1 MPALLDD
8 VLAVA
13 ATVLV
18 LALSVFASLH
28 AVLHKREVHASI
40 SWAALIWLVPVV
52 GAGAYWLLGMN
63 RIRRHAAEL
72 RAGAQ
77 KVRSLPLVTPLE
89 PDDLPLLIEG
99 GPQLAELARLMADAS
114 ARPLLPGNRVE
125 PLEDGDAAYP
135 AMLAAIARA
144 ERSIVLATYIF
155 DSSPIGRRFVDALAA
170 ACARGVAVRVLLDD
184 VGARYSYP
192 QADRLLSAR
201 GVPVARF
208 LPMWR
213 APYYNL
219 RNHRKLLVVDGRL
232 GFTGGMNIRT
242 HHLLADNPRSPTR
255 DLVFEVEGPVV
266 AQLAE
271 VFAEDWA
278 FTTRES
284 LAGPDWFPAL
294 PASGPVAA
302 RGIPD
307 GPDEDMDR
315 TRWTF
320 LGGLACARHSVRVLT
335 PYFLPESA
343 IATAFNLA
351 AMRGVQVDIVVPE
364 HGNLP
369 VVQWAMWGHFRKVL
383 DHGCRLWLAPRP
395 FDHSKLMVV
404 DDLWVAFGSPNWDP
418 RSLRLNFELG
428 VECYDPELATRRG
441 KLFDARLAQARQ
453 IHVADLE
460 QRSLPLRLRDGVARL
475 FTPYL

>member
-8 VLAVA
+8 VLAA
-13 ATVLV
+13 LATVLV
-18 LALSVFASLH
+18 LMLSAIASAH
-28 AVLHKREVHASI
+28 AVLNKREVHASI
-40 SWAALIWLVPVV
+40 SWAALIWLAPVV

-63 RIRRHAAEL
+63 RIRRRAAEL

-89 PDDLPLLIEG
+89 PDDLPLLIHG

-114 ARPLLPGNRVE
+114 ARPLLPGNRIA
-125 PLEDGDAAYP
+125 PLIDGDAAYP
-135 AMLAAIARA
+135 VMLAAIERA
-144 ERSIVLATYIF
+144 QHSIALGTYIF

-170 ACARGVAVRVLLDD
+170 AHARGVQVRVLLDD
-184 VGARYSYP
+184 VGARYSFP
-192 QADRLLSAR
+192 QADGLLAAR
-201 GVPVARF
+201 GVRVARF

-219 RNHRKLLVVDGRL
+219 RNHRKLLVVDGRY
-232 GFTGGMNIRT
+232 GVTGGMNIRA
-242 HHLLADNPRSPTR
+242 HHVLADAPPQPTR
-255 DLVFEVEGPVV
+255 DLSFEVQGPVV
-266 AQLAE
+266 AQLME

-284 LAGPDWFPAL
+284 LSGPEWFPPL
-294 PASGPVAA
+294 PASGSVAA

-320 LGGLACARHSVRVLT
+320 LGGLSCARRSVRVLT

-351 AMRGVQVDIVVPE
+351 AMRGVKVDIAVPE

-383 DHGCRLWLAPRP
+383 DHGCRLWLTPRP
-395 FDHSKLMVV
+395 FDHAKLMVV

-428 VECYDPELATRRG
+428 VECYDPELATRMG
-441 KLFDARLAQARQ
+441 ALFDERLAHARQ
-453 IHVADLE
+453 VVVSDLE
-460 QRSLPLRLRDGVARL
+460 QRSFALRLRDGVARL